1 MTMPSNK
8 LSKSFSGVTSVFLL
22 PVILLFGSL
31 LLLTG
36 CDFSARWDLR
46 RAEKMLKEAD
56 KWNAQHWC
64 ETEYNKAQRLFE
76 EAMDNARERRIN
88 EARDLADQAHIW
100 AETARDLAKAR
111 YLEMEEEKARL
122 KAID

>member
-1 MTMPSNK
+1 MKHNNTKAVRFRISAGIIA
-8 LSKSFSGVTSVFLL
+8 LVLL
-22 PVILLFGSL
+22 LISGSL
-31 LLLTG
+31 LTS

-46 RAEKMLKEAD
+46 RAEKMLHEAD
-56 KWNAQHWC
+56 KWNAQRWA
-64 ETEYNKAQRLFE
+64 ETEYVKAQKLFE
-76 EAMDNARERRIN
+76 QAMDNAREQRIN

-122 KAID
+122 NAVD